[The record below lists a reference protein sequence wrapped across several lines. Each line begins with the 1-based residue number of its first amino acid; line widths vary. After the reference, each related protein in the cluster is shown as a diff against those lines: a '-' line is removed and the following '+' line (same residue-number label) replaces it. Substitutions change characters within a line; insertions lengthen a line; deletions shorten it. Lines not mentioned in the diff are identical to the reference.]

1 MILSLRTLLSRCASS
16 AYLQAARLEQV
27 PQARR

>member
-1 MILSLRTLLSRCASS
+1 MILSFSSLLSRCASS
-16 AYLQAARLEQV
+16 AYLQAERLEQV